1 MNTREREVIRTPI
14 GRWVK
19 QGLQRSMPALVWLT
33 AVVALV
39 FLGQRQMVRSM
50 VIPGMVEIREM
61 GVAPFAEGAL
71 RSLSVNLYDTVKAGQ
86 VIGMMDD
93 TLINGELITAEAGLK
108 KIRAE
113 LEAERIR
120 TTLTA
125 AQQTD
130 ETRRFFLDMEQNRL
144 DILDRFST
152 LEADRTNMIR
162 LESMIKQGREL
173 VEAGILDPSTFE
185 QDRLTYEALKSGVEE
200 GDKALAEMKAQN
212 EASAKYIPE
221 HPAQS
226 LDAQLATALKL
237 ISEAIDAQELCIQE
251 ILERQKK
258 LVLRAPF
265 DGKVAQIFYGPGA
278 TVPVGMPVLTVAES
292 EGRRVVAY
300 VDENALI
307 SLKEGDTVEVFHNT
321 NPRQV
326 VLAKVL
332 KTSPIVAEF
341 PLHLRRNPA
350 LAQWG
355 HPVLMGELPPGM
367 FFPGQAV
374 SVRSHF
380 Q

>member
-1 MNTREREVIRTPI
+1 MDTRKGEVIRTPI

-19 QGLQRSMPALVWLT
+19 QGLQRSMPALVWLM

-50 VIPGMVEIREM
+50 VIPGMVEIRET
-61 GVAPFAEGAL
+61 GVVPFAEGAL
-71 RSLSVNLYDTVKAGQ
+71 RNLSVNLYDTVNAGQ
-86 VIGMMDD
+86 VLGMMDD
-93 TLINGELITAEAGLK
+93 TLIKGELMVADAELK

-120 TTLTA
+120 TTLAA

-130 ETRRFFLDMEQNRL
+130 ESRRFFLDMEQNRL

-152 LEADRTNMIR
+152 LEADRTNMLR
-162 LESMIKQGREL
+162 LESMMKQGKAL
-173 VEAGILDPSTFE
+173 VEAGVLDPSTFE
-185 QDRLTYEALKSGVEE
+185 QDRLTYEALKSSVEE
-200 GDKALAEMKAQN
+200 GDKALAEMKVQN
-212 EASAKYIPE
+212 QAAAAYLPE
-221 HPAQS
+221 HPVQPF
-226 LDAQLATALKL
+226 DAQLAAALKL
-237 ISEAIDAQELCIQE
+237 ISEAIDAQELYIQE
-251 ILERQKK
+251 ILERQKR

-265 DGKVAQIFYGPGA
+265 DGKVARIFYGPGA
-278 TVPVGMPVLTVAES
+278 TVPMGMPVLTVAES

-300 VDENALI
+300 VDENALV
-307 SLKEGDTVEVFHNT
+307 SLNEGDTVEVFHNT
-321 NPRQV
+321 NPRQA

-350 LAQWG
+350 FAQWG
-355 HPVLMGELPPGM
+355 HPILMGELPPGM
-367 FFPGQAV
+367 FVPGQAV
-374 SVRSHF
+374 SVRPYV